1 MLPTIIPAIIERHA
15 DEASFLWERRERAAR
30 SPLFDLPSLMEIDA
44 RLDANIEGLLVAGED
59 GLLACREAFE
69 RAARGREG
77 VDGELFTWALVAA
90 EQSNPTAFVEA
101 LVTAQ
106 KRDRSGPIVASL
118 AWLSPPRAQSVLGE
132 LSAIGC
138 PPALHLLAME
148 GYVVRGDDPGAL
160 VERFMGSTDPRVRS
174 SAYRAAGI
182 LARRDLLPLLRREI
196 AGPDDDR
203 DPWAV
208 WSAALL
214 GDPGARGMLRALAE
228 GGSPVHGGGSGPVS
242 LDASTLH
249 ARLSPDASSFVLA
262 LAKAEGGL
270 PNALSAAEALGDPA
284 HVPWL
289 LEVMERNAKHAKHA
303 LWIYASITGAA
314 LEPPIAVRR
323 AQEPKE
329 GELAPPEDVPSD
341 EVLERYLTDVHEDLP
356 SPIMEPLREHW
367 ARVGSGFPPGDR
379 RIMGKGLDAGALAA
393 LLREGPQPA
402 RASAAVEL
410 LVRGL
415 REKLLLV
422 RAPSALQR
430 RAL

>member
-59 GLLACREAFE
+59 GLSACREAFE

-77 VDGELFTWALVAA
+77 VDGELFAWALVAA
-90 EQSNPTAFVEA
+90 EQNNPTAFVEA

-148 GYVVRGDDPGAL
+148 GYVARGDDPGAL
-160 VERFMGSTDPRVRS
+160 VERFMNAADPRVRS
-174 SAYRAAGI
+174 SAYRAAGM
-182 LARRDLLPLLRREI
+182 LARRDLVPLLKREI
-196 AGPDDDR
+196 AGPDDER

-228 GGSPVHGGGSGPVS
+228 REGPVS
-242 LDASTLH
+242 LDAATLH

-270 PNALSAAEALGDPA
+270 PKALSAAEALGDPA

-289 LEVMERNAKHAKHA
+289 LEVMEQNAKHAKHA
-303 LWIYASITGAA
+303 LWVYASITGAA

-323 AQEPKE
+323 AQAPRE

-356 SPIMEPLREHW
+356 SPVMEPLRERW
-367 ARVGSGFPPGDR
+367 ARVGSSFMPGDR
-379 RIMGKGLDAGALAA
+379 RILGRGLDAGTLAE

-410 LVRGL
+410 WLRGL
-415 REKLLLV
+415 REELFLAG
-422 RAPSALQR
+422 APSALQR
-430 RAL
+430 ALL

>member
-90 EQSNPTAFVEA
+90 EQNNPTAFVEA

-160 VERFMGSTDPRVRS
+160 VERFMSATDPRVRS
-174 SAYRAAGI
+174 SAYRAAGM
-182 LARRDLLPLLRREI
+182 LARRDLLPLLKREI

-214 GDPGARGMLRALAE
+214 GDPGARGMLRVLAE
-228 GGSPVHGGGSGPVS
+228 RDGQVS

-270 PNALSAAEALGDPA
+270 PKALSAAEALGDPA
-284 HVPWL
+284 LVPWL
-289 LEVMERNAKHAKHA
+289 FEVMERSAKHAKHA

-314 LEPPIAVRR
+314 LEPPLAVRG

-356 SPIMEPLREHW
+356 SPMMEPLREHW
-367 ARVGSGFPPGDR
+367 ARVGSSFVPGDR

-422 RAPSALQR
+422 RAPCALQR